1 MPLVDFSSIQP
12 TVLTANADL
21 LAATDLDDA
30 IVALGG
36 ADTIFGLGGFD
47 YINGNQG
54 DDLLYGN
61 AADDLILGGQ
71 GSDLLF
77 GGQNAD
83 SLFGNIGDD
92 FIFGNLGNDTI
103 WAGQDNDIVRAG
115 KEHDWLLGERGRDIL
130 YGELG
135 DDTLDGGADAD
146 TLEGGEGSDRFI
158 LDTLTGS
165 TTLAQTDVIHDF
177 TRTQDTLFV
186 RDGLQ
191 YEQLT
196 IAQGTGEYAGDT
208 IVQVRDTNQ
217 YLAILKGVTSTD
229 LAIADFAGLS
239 PSPTPPGTGTGG
251 TTPGTGTGGTT
262 PGTGTGG
269 TTPGTGTGGTTPG
282 TGGTPTTSSIEFA
295 AATRSINENAG
306 TATISVKRTGDTSQ
320 TSQIQYA
327 TSDGTAIAGSD
338 YTAATGTL
346 TFAAGETAKTLTIAI
361 RNDNTAE
368 PSETL
373 QITLTN
379 AVGSL
384 LGTQKQMAL
393 TITDDDPIA
402 PPPTPAVSA
411 IDSNSVAKFTPSD
424 TEATIAASGAQKI
437 AIGTQTL
444 YIGTWQ
450 KTGINQDPIIAS
462 FDSAN
467 PSNNWVKTNYE
478 MTGADGRGYGLF
490 WDGSNLYGIF
500 STDGTQGTASEDW
513 RRVSGGAT
521 QSWLR
526 SYGAGGGP
534 KIAVVGKI
542 NLATGE
548 LLNAAYLS
556 ARRIDDGKTN
566 SLAVTGLT
574 VSNGNLQVT
583 ANSWW
588 APRNTDGSS
597 MAQVGTAGSPHAY
610 TLLLSPDL
618 KTAIGAKATG
628 WVSNNTTGLS

>member
-1 MPLVDFSSIQP
+1 MPLLDFNSIPP

-21 LAATDLDDA
+21 FAATDRDDVIA
-30 IVALGG
+30 ALGG
-36 ADTIFGLGGFD
+36 ADTVLGLGGFD

-71 GSDLLF
+71 GNDVMF

-83 SLFGNIGDD
+83 SLFGNLGDD
-92 FIFGNLGNDTI
+92 FIFGNLGADTI
-103 WAGQDNDIVRAG
+103 WAGQDSDIVRAG
-115 KEHDWLLGERGRDIL
+115 KDSDVLLGERGRDIL

-146 TLEGGEGSDRFI
+146 TLEGGDGSDRFV

-165 TTLAQTDVIHDF
+165 TTLADADVVGDF
-177 TRTQDTLFV
+177 TRTQDRLFV
-186 RDGLQ
+186 RNGLK
-191 YEQLT
+191 YEQFA

-208 IVQVRDTNQ
+208 IVQVRETGQ
-217 YLAILKGVTSTD
+217 YLAILKGVASTD
-229 LAIADFAGLS
+229 IAIGDFTGLT
-239 PSPTPPGTGTGG
+239 PSSTNPGTGG
-251 TTPGTGTGGTT
+251 TTPGS
-262 PGTGTGG
+262 
-269 TTPGTGTGGTTPG
+269 GTGGTTPG
-282 TGGTPTTSSIEFA
+282 TGGTPTLGNIEFA
-295 AATRSINENAG
+295 AATASIQENAG

-320 TSQIQYA
+320 SSQIQYA

-338 YTAATGTL
+338 YTAAIGTL
-346 TFAAGETAKTLTIAI
+346 SFAAGETAKTFTIAI

-368 PSETL
+368 SSETL

-379 AVGSL
+379 AIGATV
-384 LGTQKQMAL
+384 GTQARMAL

-411 IDSNSVAKFTPSD
+411 IDSSSAAKFTPSD

-450 KTGINQDPIIAS
+450 KTSINQDPIVAS

-490 WDGSNLYGIF
+490 WDGSNLYGVF

-534 KIAVVGKI
+534 KIAVIGKI
-542 NLATGE
+542 NLSTGE
-548 LLNAAYLS
+548 LLNAAYVS
-556 ARRIDDGKTN
+556 ARRVDDGKTN

-574 VSNGNLQVT
+574 LSNGNLQVT

-597 MAQVGTAGSPHAY
+597 MTEQGTAGSPHAY

-628 WVSNNTTGLS
+628 WISSNTTGLG

>member
-1 MPLVDFSSIQP
+1 MPLLDFSSIQP
-12 TVLTANADL
+12 TVLTANADF
-21 LAATDLDDA
+21 LAATDRDDVIA
-30 IVALGG
+30 ALGG
-36 ADTIFGLGGFD
+36 ADTVLGLGGYD

-71 GSDLLF
+71 GSDVIF

-83 SLFGNIGDD
+83 SLFGNLGDD
-92 FIFGNLGNDTI
+92 IIFGNLGTDTI

-115 KEHDWLLGERGRDIL
+115 KENDWLLGERGKDVL

-165 TTLAQTDVIHDF
+165 TTLADTDVIHDF

-186 RDGLQ
+186 RDGLK

-208 IVQVRDTNQ
+208 IVQVRETNQ
-217 YLAILKGVTSTD
+217 YLAILKGVMSTD
-229 LAIADFAGLS
+229 IAIADFAGLT
-239 PSPTPPGTGTGG
+239 PSPTDPGTGGTPPGTGTGG
-251 TTPGTGTGGTT
+251 TPI
-262 PGTGTGG
+262 
-269 TTPGTGTGGTTPG
+269 
-282 TGGTPTTSSIEFA
+282 TSSIEFA
-295 AATRSINENAG
+295 AASSSINENAG

-320 TSQIQYA
+320 TSQMKYA
-327 TSDGTAIAGSD
+327 TIDGTAITGSD
-338 YTAATGTL
+338 YTAATGML
-346 TFAAGETAKTLTIAI
+346 SFAAGETEKTFTIAI

-368 PSETL
+368 SSETL
-373 QITLTN
+373 QIILTDV
-379 AVGSL
+379 VGGM
-384 LGTQKQMAL
+384 LGAQKQMAL
-393 TITDDDPIA
+393 TISDDDLIA
-402 PPPTPAVSA
+402 PPPAPAVSA
-411 IDSNSVAKFTPSD
+411 IDSSSVAKFAPSD
-424 TEATIAASGAQKI
+424 TEATIAASKAQKI

-450 KTGINQDPIIAS
+450 KTSINQDPIIAS

-490 WDGSNLYGIF
+490 WDGSNLYGVF

-513 RRVSGGAT
+513 RRVSGSAT

-534 KIAVVGKI
+534 KIAVIGKI

-566 SLAVTGLT
+566 SLAVAGLA

-597 MAQVGTAGSPHAY
+597 MAQQETAGSPHAY

-628 WVSNNTTGLS
+628 WTSNNTTGLS